1 MVNAVE
7 LLVGGG
13 TTTVATSVLRKV
25 NVCDW
30 LPPATI
36 EKFEY
41 VDVYTRGVTA
51 CTEISE
57 VPPEGPTG
65 VVEVSVG

>member
-13 TTTVATSVLRKV
+13 TTTATLSALRKV

-30 LPPATI
+30 LPPATM
-36 EKFEY
+36 EKFDY

-51 CTEISE
+51 CTEISD
-57 VPPEGPTG
+57 VPPEGPA
-65 VVEVSVG
+65 EVKVG

>member
-13 TTTVATSVLRKV
+13 TVTATLSALRKV
-25 NVCDW
+25 NACDW

-41 VDVYTRGVTA
+41 VDV
-51 CTEISE
+51 
-57 VPPEGPTG
+57 
-65 VVEVSVG
+65 

>member
-7 LLVGGG
+7 LLVGSG
-13 TTTVATSVLRKV
+13 TVTATLSALRNV

-41 VDVYTRGVTA
+41 VDV
-51 CTEISE
+51 
-57 VPPEGPTG
+57 
-65 VVEVSVG
+65 